1 MQIVSRIV
9 EEDPD
14 LFEPFGGGQTEFLD
28 DYDHRYVAFVAGWG
42 SGKTWAGARKLVNL
56 HLFNAFDGRGRPTG
70 VKGLAIAPTYQLASS
85 VLIPALRQALL
96 EAGVCHRF
104 ISDPRQF
111 CFVLPDLAREGGQSE
126 ILVRSAARPELITGF
141 EVGHVWGD
149 EAGRWQQ
156 DSDDPMFDAMLQAEG
171 RLRDPR
177 AQFLQANYTF
187 THEGDCTAVYRRFE
201 QECDGHPDYAVY
213 RAATT
218 DNPLMRKYAEEK
230 RRNLSPELAGQY
242 LDGKAISRRGGAVYG
257 EFDEGRNV
265 DAGLRL
271 SDAVPLHLAID
282 FNIDPGMHAIIGQHF
297 PQDDLLT
304 AVHEIH
310 APRMDVRQMMF
321 ALRDLIE
328 RDLGGWRWPALW
340 LFGDASGNG
349 KWAGSGQSCW
359 DVVIEAL
366 RLAGLPYR
374 LKVPKANPPV
384 ADRVNAFNCALQSL
398 DGRTRFKLHPR
409 CKLLAR
415 DLKQMRWNHGE
426 LDKTDRRLS
435 HAADA
440 EGYRV
445 HWLMP
450 VRPFVTNSRRSSVG
464 FSD

>member
-1 MQIVSRIV
+1 
-9 EEDPD
+9 
-14 LFEPFGGGQTEFLD
+14 
-28 DYDHRYVAFVAGWG
+28 
-42 SGKTWAGARKLVNL
+42 
-56 HLFNAFDGRGRPTG
+56 
-70 VKGLAIAPTYQLASS
+70 
-85 VLIPALRQALL
+85 
-96 EAGVCHRF
+96 
-104 ISDPRQF
+104 
-111 CFVLPDLAREGGQSE
+111 
-126 ILVRSAARPELITGF
+126 
-141 EVGHVWGD
+141 
-149 EAGRWQQ
+149 
-156 DSDDPMFDAMLQAEG
+156 
-171 RLRDPR
+171 
-177 AQFLQANYTF
+177 
-187 THEGDCTAVYRRFE
+187 
-201 QECDGHPDYAVY
+201 
-213 RAATT
+213 
-218 DNPLMRKYAEEK
+218 
-230 RRNLSPELAGQY
+230 
-242 LDGKAISRRGGAVYG
+242 
-257 EFDEGRNV
+257 
-265 DAGLRL
+265 
-271 SDAVPLHLAID
+271 
-282 FNIDPGMHAIIGQHF
+282 
-297 PQDDLLT
+297 
-304 AVHEIH
+304 
-310 APRMDVRQMMF
+310 MF